1 MTERTELQDLLSRA
15 LSPLISD
22 AVENALR
29 KLAADRKME
38 SPGSNVQIEK
48 QTEEQWWTIDHFC
61 STLHVS
67 RPTYHAMVNRG
78 LLHPKKA
85 GQRTL
90 ISAEEVKSKLASGE
104 LGRYKRVNTTSGDEI

>member
-29 KLAADRKME
+29 KLVADRKME
-38 SPGSNVQIEK
+38 IPESNDQIEK
-48 QTEEQWWTIDHFC
+48 QVEEQWWTIDRFC

-67 RPTYHAMVNRG
+67 RPTYHGMVNRG

-90 ISAEEVKSKLASGE
+90 ISAEEVKTKLANGE
-104 LGRYKRVNTTSGDEI
+104 LGRYRRMNKTNGGEI